1 MWSNG
6 FTPETWP
13 SRASV
18 QVAWPLFKLQ
28 AGTSR
33 LGWTLTGL
41 FLFFFVLLL
50 SFFSSVLFF
59 GFLFSSLVF
68 CSLLWFSVLF
78 CCLLGWADLL
88 FPLFAVRWTYHLVH
102 SICSHCTY
110 YTFAWLFVSMVCSPL
125 QFHFCY
131 SSPSGPQDRPN
142 VTNTT
147 KKKHLPNIET
157 HDTF

>member
-78 CCLLGWADLL
+78 CCLLFSSVLFLVGPTFFPSFLPYMNVSSSSFHLL
-88 FPLFAVRWTYHLVH
+88 SLYLLHICLTSPGFH
-102 SICSHCTY
+102 SLPSIAIS
-110 YTFAWLFVSMVCSPL
+110 
-125 QFHFCY
+125 FCY
-131 SSPSGPQDRPN
+131 SSPRP
-142 VTNTT
+142 
-147 KKKHLPNIET
+147 
-157 HDTF
+157 

>member
-50 SFFSSVLFF
+50 SFFSSFVFF
-59 GFLFSSLVF
+59 CFLFS
-68 CSLLWFSVLF
+68 SVLF
-78 CCLLGWADLL
+78 CCLLFSSVLFLVGPTFFPSFLPYMNVSSSSFHLL
-88 FPLFAVRWTYHLVH
+88 SLYLLHICLTSPGFH
-102 SICSHCTY
+102 SLPSIAIS
-110 YTFAWLFVSMVCSPL
+110 
-125 QFHFCY
+125 FCY
-131 SSPSGPQDRPN
+131 SSPRP
-142 VTNTT
+142 
-147 KKKHLPNIET
+147 
-157 HDTF
+157 